1 VEIHA
6 LERESGTDETSK
18 ERLAAAKKAL
28 ADLQE
33 EARPLLE
40 NVFTPPN

>member
-1 VEIHA
+1 

-18 ERLAAAKKAL
+18 ERLEAAKKAL
-28 ADLQE
+28 ADLKE

-40 NVFTPPN
+40 KVYLNAVIC